1 MSIND
6 TNTGLCET
14 HLHETYTVGAD
25 TREQIVSV
33 ALCPAL
39 LPHQISLAGLTEAGP
54 GFQFM
59 RPDPVLGQLLACT
72 GGSGWVWVEE
82 SWERCAAGQV
92 YVTPPHMR
100 HAYRADLCSPWS
112 LCWVQ
117 SSGEWL
123 HVERPTLLPADP
135 GPLANAI
142 AGLHRETIL
151 SSNTLLLTPWAFLV
165 SAYARQ
171 IVRPSGGGDPRLQK
185 LWERVGTD
193 LAASWTVELLAQS
206 VGVSPEHLR
215 RLCRRH
221 HAVSPMRH
229 VAALRMRRAAALLA
243 AESYTVEAVARLV
256 GYDNP
261 YAFSTAFKRQ
271 MGAPPSAYR
280 QGKSQV

>member
-1 MSIND
+1 MSIGNI
-6 TNTGLCET
+6 NIELRET
-14 HLHETYTVGAD
+14 HLPESYAIGPE
-25 TREQIVSV
+25 TREQIVSA

-39 LPHQISLAGLTEAGP
+39 TPHQISLAGLTEAGP

-59 RPDPVLGQLLACT
+59 RPDPAWGQLLACT
-72 GGSGWVWVEE
+72 GGSGWVWVDEA
-82 SWERCAAGQV
+82 WERCAAGQV
-92 YVTPPHMR
+92 YVTPPHTR
-100 HAYRADLCSPWS
+100 HAYRTDAYTPWS

-123 HVERPTLLPADP
+123 HSERPALLPADP
-135 GPLANAI
+135 GPLAVAI
-142 AGLHRETIL
+142 AGLHWETIL
-151 SSNTLLLTPWAFLV
+151 SSDALLLTPWAFLV

-171 IVRPSGGGDPRLQK
+171 IVQPGGGGDPRLQK
-185 LWERVGTD
+185 LWKRIGTD
-193 LAASWTVELLAQS
+193 LAAPWTVELLAQS

-243 AESYTVEAVARLV
+243 AESYTVEAVAHLV

-261 YAFSTAFKRQ
+261 YTFSTAFKRQ
-271 MGAPPSAYR
+271 MGSPPSAYR